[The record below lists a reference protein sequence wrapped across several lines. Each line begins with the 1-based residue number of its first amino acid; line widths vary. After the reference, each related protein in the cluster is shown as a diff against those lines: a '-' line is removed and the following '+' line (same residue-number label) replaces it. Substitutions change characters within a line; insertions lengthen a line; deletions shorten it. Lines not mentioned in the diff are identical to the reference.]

1 MRIYWTFI
9 SNMVT
14 NLGGM
19 TIERIHQMLEA
30 CLPNYTSSIDQL
42 KSFLELM
49 VHENKLDFTADL
61 YSIKK

>member
-1 MRIYWTFI
+1 
-9 SNMVT
+9 MVT